1 MTRRRSVH
9 RRPSRPALAAAAC
22 VLLLTAP
29 PAPAQPSGEVRAA
42 PPAPAQPP
50 GEAAPGAAAGPV
62 RDWRHVQ
69 SPRARTE
76 LREREAG
83 VADPARREDGQLREL
98 DALSRQLAPG
108 VPLPAPGLDPA
119 QRR

>member
-1 MTRRRSVH
+1 V
-9 RRPSRPALAAAAC
+9 
-22 VLLLTAP
+22 
-29 PAPAQPSGEVRAA
+29 
-42 PPAPAQPP
+42 QPP
-50 GEAAPGAAAGPV
+50 GEAVPGAAGNGPV